1 MDKGEQ
7 MSEKNSNAD
16 TESVQS
22 NTIECLNISEKRVG
36 LFVTCLVNTMRPSVG
51 FASITLLE
59 QAGCNVEVPELQSC
73 CGQPAFNSGDDEG
86 TRQVAYQTIEQFE
99 NFDYVVLP
107 SGSCAGMI
115 KKNFVEVFKDD
126 PEWLKRAQNL
136 ADKTHELLSFLVDVC
151 NFEPENVEFEGSY
164 TYHDSCSGYRSLGV
178 YEQPRKMLS
187 KVKGLEHNPLNGH
200 SECCGFGGTFCVKYS
215 DISNEIV
222 AEKTENVL
230 ATEADYLLGGDMGC
244 LMNIAGKLNREGHQE
259 IEALHTAEVLAGL
272 ATEIVGAKNARK

>member
-1 MDKGEQ
+1 
-7 MSEKNSNAD
+7 MSQKNSNANL
-16 TESVQS
+16 TQS
-22 NTIECLNISEKRVG
+22 NEIDCLNISEKKVG

-59 QAGCNVEVPELQSC
+59 QAGCTVEVPELQSC

-86 TRQVAYQTIEQFE
+86 TRQIAYQTIKQFE
-99 NFDYVVLP
+99 GFDYVVVP
-107 SGSCAGMI
+107 SGSCAAMI
-115 KKNFVEVFKDD
+115 KKNFIEVFKDQ
-126 PEWLKRAQNL
+126 PEWLERAQHL
-136 ADKTHELLSFLVDVC
+136 ADITHELLSFLVDIC
-151 NFEPENVEFEGSY
+151 GFEPSGVELEGSY
-164 TYHDSCSGYRSLGV
+164 TYHDSCSGYRALNV

-187 KVKGLEHNPLNGH
+187 TVKGLDQKPLNGH

-215 DISNEIV
+215 DISNAIV

-244 LMNIAGKLNREGHQE
+244 LMNMAGKLNREGHKN

-272 ATEIVGAKNARK
+272 APQILGGKDASK